1 MCFGGWV
8 IRAKTIIFGRKSVF
22 TKNQMKIV
30 AAIAAGTVGG
40 LASTASADVVYTFG
54 FTDLSG
60 QFIRGDGPSGGEFS
74 ARAVDNALLRS
85 AGDVS
90 RIVAPFGTA
99 VYDDGFVSGLDPA
112 DVVLSISV
120 FNVTGGPIPEAEGLG
135 EFTIT
140 DVDGDTISG
149 GINGFW
155 FLISGGVFFNG
166 NLTNVVITSDDGTFD
181 GPAGGAIDVAG
192 VGVLE
197 GANTV
202 LFTNPVGG
210 WWTET
215 FRDVSTQFSGELL
228 PTPGALALL
237 GLGGLVA
244 TRRRR

>member
-1 MCFGGWV
+1 M
-8 IRAKTIIFGRKSVF
+8 F

-30 AAIAAGTVGG
+30 AVVAAGTVGG
-40 LASTASADVVYTFG
+40 IASTASADVVLTFG

-60 QFIRGDGPSGGEFS
+60 QFTRDNPGPGGQFS
-74 ARAVDNALLRS
+74 ARAVDNAVLRS

-99 VYDDGFVSGLDPA
+99 VYDDGFVSGLDPS

-120 FNVTGGPIPEAEGLG
+120 FNVLGGPIPTADGIG
-135 EFTIT
+135 GFTIT

-149 GINGFW
+149 DIDGLW
-155 FLISGGVFFNG
+155 LLLSGGVYFNG
-166 NLTNVVITSDDGTFD
+166 NLSNVVITSDDGSFD
-181 GPAGGAIDVAG
+181 GPAGGSVATADLG
-192 VGVLE
+192 TLE

-210 WWTET
+210 WWDES
-215 FRDVSTQFSGELL
+215 FREVSTQFSGELL
-228 PTPGALALL
+228 PTPGAMALL